1 MNTNLRGIGEALVSA
16 FLFALIPF
24 FFIPLHRAGMSSEA
38 GAFYRLFFA
47 AILALVVVLWRKHS
61 LRISR
66 AQLLSLM
73 GVLLSYTAVTIGFFT
88 SLTLMPSGI
97 AATLLFTNPL
107 FVMLFMF
114 LFYKEKVE
122 FFKIILSLI
131 TCLGIA
137 VMSGFFSAQ
146 MHLTLEGFAY
156 IMLASVG
163 YATYII
169 GISQAKKQNIGSDV
183 LSFYLFFISSL
194 ALLIYALYKDSFM
207 LPRSGAEVASLWALA
222 LCTAFLSNFL
232 LIMAIAKIGS
242 TLSSILGTLE
252 PVIAVGIGI
261 ALFSEPAG
269 SGVLGGI
276 TLTIVSVSLITIIP
290 FLRQKMN

>member
-1 MNTNLRGIGEALVSA
+1 MNIVVRGIGEALLSA

-24 FFIPLHRAGMSSEA
+24 FFIPLHRVGLSPES

-47 AILALVVVLWRKHS
+47 AVFSLGIVIWRKHTLRVTKAQIPS
-61 LRISR
+61 L
-66 AQLLSLM
+66 A
-73 GVLLSYTAVTIGFFT
+73 GVILSYVVVTIGFFT

-114 LFYKEKVE
+114 LFYKEKIE
-122 FFKIILSLI
+122 LYKIVLSLL

-137 VMSGFFSAQ
+137 TMSGFFSAQ
-146 MHLTLEGFAY
+146 MHLNLEGFIY
-156 IMLASVG
+156 IMLASLA
-163 YATYII
+163 YASYVICI
-169 GISQAKKQNIGSDV
+169 GQSNKHKISNDV
-183 LSFYLFFISSL
+183 LSFYLFFVCSL
-194 ALLIYALYKDSFM
+194 ALLVYALYKDAFM
-207 LPRSGAEVASLWALA
+207 LPRSGMEVVSLAALA
-222 LCTAFLSNFL
+222 LCTAFLSNIL

-261 ALFSEPAG
+261 MLFNESA
-269 SGVLGGI
+269 SVTVLGGI
-276 TLTIVSVSLITIIP
+276 MLTIVTVSLITLIP
-290 FLRQKMN
+290 FLRSN